1 MGRAKQLGP
10 FLKIVLCIFMPVPLI
25 LWPVLSIVGS
35 IVGGALYGFL
45 SPVFATFD
53 AVGEGKTEELYHCFV
68 VCIYTM
74 SWWFIIFLFSF
85 FSLCKRISLF
95 LYLQD
100 GTWDTV
106 KKSCTFVRDFGDCC
120 YHSYS
125 SYMDDLQWQQP
136 PDRKHYEIRFSSSF
150 LFSLSLRTQKLLSLC
165 SSSSHLLIWVNKA
178 IPYNN

>member
-53 AVGEGKTEELYHCFV
+53 AVGEGKTKELYHCFV
-68 VCIYTM
+68 VCIVHVLM
-74 SWWFIIFLFSF
+74 IFMFPFLLFTCNSYRV
-85 FSLCKRISLF
+85 SN
-95 LYLQD
+95 LQD
-100 GTWDTV
+100 GTWDSV
-106 KKSCTFVRDFGDCC
+106 KKSCIIVRDFGDVC

-125 SYMDDLQWQQP
+125 SYMHDLQGQQP
-136 PDRKHYEIRFSSSF
+136 PDRKYYEIRFALFLLPEEIFLERKCFHSVPIHSF
-150 LFSLSLRTQKLLSLC
+150 T
-165 SSSSHLLIWVNKA
+165 
-178 IPYNN
+178 